1 MTSPSQV
8 LGVRIMS
15 FQGGL
20 LTSEIATIFAEE
32 IAAQGGTVTDTFDDG
47 ARLFQRAVLPD
58 EREVQHRDRVQ
69 GGVALRATD
78 DDVWIHPYVFRKVC
92 ANGAIIARAIQTR
105 HIERSEFVSYDDAE
119 VELAGAVREAIRD
132 CCAPEAFENATE
144 AIRSSIHSPVDMALN
159 LAWMFSR
166 MPEEIRSE
174 FFTRILDQFSKSSNH
189 SRFDW
194 MNAVTATARNV
205 TDPEA
210 RWRLEELG
218 GAIPF
223 DTETPV
229 RKRHHVFTA

>member
-15 FQGGL
+15 FQGRL

-92 ANGAIIARAIQTR
+92 SNGAIIARAIQTR

-144 AIRSSIHSPVDMALN
+144 AIRSSNAGINLSLSSVDKLNVGGKFYAHLPDKRMVALPVSRPPIEMGVPAATISPPK
-159 LAWMFSR
+159 R
-166 MPEEIRSE
+166 
-174 FFTRILDQFSKSSNH
+174 
-189 SRFDW
+189 
-194 MNAVTATARNV
+194 TATLSARAS
-205 TDPEA
+205 TSSM
-210 RWRLEELG
+210 
-218 GAIPF
+218 
-223 DTETPV
+223 
-229 RKRHHVFTA
+229 